1 MKRFNWIDITIV
13 VILIAAVAFLGMKML
28 GGKTETLGAENQ
40 LSEPNLRIEVLCEDV
55 TLEVAENVIAS
66 LQGAPREMSGMMVE
80 KTRLFNSSNLVA
92 GAITAW
98 VIEPTER
105 ENVVNLRLTI
115 EANAVLSKG
124 SYSIGTQEIRIGRGY
139 TAKTMDIELE
149 GSIAVMTELAK

>member
-80 KTRLFNSSNLVA
+80 KTRLFNSSNLVD